1 MNLVILFPEIH
12 TFIPSLLDS
21 IWESVAAATK
31 IKLKYLPQVG
41 YGSRSPWELSDCSG
55 DSGTPKWVAL
65 SSCAHRVIS
74 DIALPHVVSYS
85 LHTQECCL
93 KLGWVMGEP
102 QRKRRKLHNTQPWS
116 NVSQTLKRN
125 LLPWPPTVPRHLVC
139 LRGLEVPS

>member
-85 LHTQECCL
+85 LHTLRSAASSWAGLWEN
-93 KLGWVMGEP
+93 
-102 QRKRRKLHNTQPWS
+102 RKG
-116 NVSQTLKRN
+116 
-125 LLPWPPTVPRHLVC
+125 
-139 LRGLEVPS
+139 RGGSYTTHSHEAT